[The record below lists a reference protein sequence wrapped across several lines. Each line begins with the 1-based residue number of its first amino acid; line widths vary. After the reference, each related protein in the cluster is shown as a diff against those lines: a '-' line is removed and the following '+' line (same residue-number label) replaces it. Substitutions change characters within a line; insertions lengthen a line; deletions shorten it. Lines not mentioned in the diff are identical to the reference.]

1 MPPNLLL
8 RQPRNPNRCED
19 RKQKML
25 FCKKCQIEYEDD
37 RRFCGQCGSFLIRK
51 EEALPDFEDTENPT
65 EEKPKE
71 KFICPDCKIIYEK
84 TKTCIRCGVEVVL
97 LSSFQAKEEFET
109 EQEPDIGKESPQ
121 VLTTREWLESPPQH
135 PTCPI
140 CKKVYLHGKSCPKC
154 GAGLVPPGPLREEQN
169 RKKTTLHED
178 KKPEIKTPYPS
189 EFEKAFFQEE
199 TSDQKTPKGTVE
211 EQIKKGRFARKIKK
225 VYPRIFLNWSGIAII
240 CIAAGYLLWST
251 YSHVVTTK
259 SDSSAIPLSKEKASS
274 PVVASPGIPPSSASP
289 TEAEEIEKIRN
300 LLENVTK
307 ANLRKD
313 IDLFLSCYSK
323 DFKDREGKKKSTL
336 ESWENFN
343 FLDLTYDFGTPSVSG
358 NIAGAKVAWLVK
370 FSPKGGGQPQE
381 SKTILDVVF
390 KKEDGTW
397 KIGEIKSSL

>member
-1 MPPNLLL
+1 
-8 RQPRNPNRCED
+8 
-19 RKQKML
+19 ML

-51 EEALPDFEDTENPT
+51 GEALSDIEDTEKPV

-97 LSSFQAKEEFET
+97 LASFQAKEEAET
-109 EQEPDIGKESPQ
+109 VQEPDIGKESPQ

-135 PTCPI
+135 LTCPI

-169 RKKTTLHED
+169 RKKPTLHED

-199 TSDQKTPKGTVE
+199 TPDQKTPKGTVE

-225 VYPRIFLNWSGIAII
+225 DYPRIFLNWSGIAII

-251 YSHVVTTK
+251 YPHIVTKK
-259 SDSSAIPLSKEKASS
+259 SDSSAIPPSKEKASS
-274 PVVASPGIPPSSASP
+274 LVLASSGIPPSSASP
-289 TEAEEIEKIRN
+289 KEAEEIEKIRN
-300 LLENVTK
+300 LLENIRK

-313 IDLFLSCYSK
+313 IDLFLSCYSN
-323 DFKDREGKKKSTL
+323 DFKDREVKKKSTL

-343 FLDLTYDFGTPSVSG
+343 FLDLTYDLVTHSVSG
-358 NIAGAKVAWLVK
+358 DMVRARVEWLVR
-370 FSPKGGGQPQE
+370 FSPKSGGQPQE
-381 SKTILDVVF
+381 SKTTLDVIF
-390 KKEDGTW
+390 KKEDATW

>member
-1 MPPNLLL
+1 
-8 RQPRNPNRCED
+8 
-19 RKQKML
+19 ML
-25 FCKKCQIEYEDD
+25 FCKKCQVEYEGDS
-37 RRFCGQCGSFLIRK
+37 RFCSQCGSFLVRK
-51 EEALPDFEDTENPT
+51 EAAIFDSEDPEKTT

-97 LSSFQAKEEFET
+97 LSSFQTKEESET

-135 PTCPI
+135 LTCPI
-140 CKKVYLHGKSCPKC
+140 CKKVYLHSKSCPKC
-154 GAGLVPPGPLREEQN
+154 GAGLIPPSPPREEPN
-169 RKKTTLHED
+169 RKKPTLHGD
-178 KKPEIKTPYPS
+178 KKAEIKTPYPS
-189 EFEKAFFQEE
+189 QFEKAFFQEE
-199 TSDQKTPKGTVE
+199 TPDQNTPKGTVE

-225 VYPRIFLNWSGIAII
+225 DYPRIFLNWSGIVII
-240 CIAAGYLLWST
+240 CIAAGYFLWST
-251 YSHVVTTK
+251 YSHIVTKK
-259 SDSSAIPLSKEKASS
+259 SDSSAIPPSKEKASS
-274 PVVASPGIPPSSASP
+274 PVLASSGIPSSSASP

-343 FLDLTYDFGTPSVSG
+343 FLDLTYDLVTHSVSG
-358 NIAGAKVAWLVK
+358 NMVRARVEWLVR
-370 FSPKGGGQPQE
+370 FSPKSGGQPQE
-381 SKTILDVVF
+381 SKTTLDVIF
-390 KKEDGTW
+390 KKEDATW

>member
-1 MPPNLLL
+1 
-8 RQPRNPNRCED
+8 
-19 RKQKML
+19 ML
-25 FCKKCQIEYEDD
+25 FCKKCQVEYEDD

-51 EEALPDFEDTENPT
+51 EEALPDFEDTEKPA

-84 TKTCIRCGVEVVL
+84 SKTCIRCGAEVVL

-135 PTCPI
+135 LTCSI
-140 CKKVYLHGKSCPKC
+140 CKTVYLRGKSCPKC
-154 GAGLVPPGPLREEQN
+154 GAGLIPSGPLREEQN
-169 RKKTTLHED
+169 GKKPTLHED
-178 KKPEIKTPYPS
+178 KKPEIKTPYPP
-189 EFEKAFFQEE
+189 ELEKAFSQEE
-199 TSDQKTPKGTVE
+199 APDQKTSKGTVE

-225 VYPRIFLNWSGIAII
+225 DYPRIFLNWSGIAII

-251 YSHVVTTK
+251 YSHIVTK
-259 SDSSAIPLSKEKASS
+259 KPDSNTTPFSKEEASS
-274 PVVASPGIPPSSASP
+274 PVVASSGIPPSSPSP
-289 TEAEEIEKIRN
+289 TEAEEIEKIKN

-343 FLDLTYDFGTPSVSG
+343 FLDLTYDLVTHSVSG
-358 NIAGAKVAWLVK
+358 NMVRARVEWLVR
-370 FSPKGGGQPQE
+370 FSPKSGGQPQE
-381 SKTILDVVF
+381 SKTTLDVIF
-390 KKEDGTW
+390 KKEDSTW